1 MAAGNRVVDISED
14 AVAVRRRRRRALLRI
29 GVPILGIVLVIAAII
44 GIALYSHEANRR
56 GVLALSDDL
65 LDTLDAQISQRVA
78 AFLDPCERVLRILRD
93 VASKTPPAERRETA
107 ERFAGSVLYELPQM
121 AAFYSGDS
129 DGNFMMARRGPD
141 FGVSLK
147 QIYNDDSGRNVLLVE
162 RNAAGMEI
170 SRREDPSDT
179 FDPRTR
185 PWFQGALTAADVF
198 WTGIYIFFSDGKPG
212 ITVSTKV
219 REPGG
224 VDRVFG
230 VDITLEELSRFLG
243 TLEIGSHGRA
253 LIMDEEGRLIAVPNS
268 EQVIKPTNSE
278 FVPPKVDE
286 LSDDVLTAAFD
297 RFRVEGKGR
306 RILEYDG
313 VDYISSVTALP
324 GSGRHWW
331 IMIVVPEEDFI
342 GFVASN
348 NRTALAMSMFIVL
361 AVIVLAFLLVRQ
373 GLRADRSVRLMTE
386 RGRSMSQQNA
396 VYTAVSE
403 QIAAEKI
410 VGGAGAAPP
419 ALTEG
424 LTAVTGARRA
434 SVWRLA
440 TGNQILH
447 CADSYEQDRQ
457 GHAGGFELHRRELPA
472 FFELLEKADEQS
484 VQNAAKDKRTAQ
496 FHAIIME
503 SLGSRSLTIMPLM
516 RQEQPIGAICLE
528 DPKSLDG
535 LKEFLRTLA
544 AMLASTLHVTNSG
557 QDRPATPAAAKSR
570 LAPAEQVACPILPA
584 DLGATRPALS
594 PADRADLCAQHLPHV
609 AALVLRLS
617 GPLALAK
624 RTGEGEAGL
633 AAQIAELLQE
643 VFAEHGVRYLKFV
656 GQEAI
661 AAAGLEQDEE
671 AMTRI
676 AEAAIA
682 VRDHLSML
690 TDLAGA
696 GAEFRIGLGFGGAFG
711 CLVGR
716 EQQQFNLWGEAIET
730 AEIMARSAAPGAIQ
744 ASAGAYGRLR
754 QDFLFRPR
762 GSFYLPGI
770 GQSRTF
776 VLAGQL

>member
-14 AVAVRRRRRRALLRI
+14 AVAVRRRRRRALLRV

-65 LDTLDAQISQRVA
+65 LDTLDAQITQRVA

-93 VASKTPPAERRETA
+93 VAAKTPPAERRVAA
-107 ERFAGSVLYELPQM
+107 ERFAGSVLHELPQM
-121 AAFYSGDS
+121 AAFYTGDS
-129 DGNFMMARRGPD
+129 EGHFMMARRGPD

-147 QIYNDDSGRNVLLVE
+147 QIYYDDSGRNVLLVE
-162 RNAAGMEI
+162 RNAAGMEV

-224 VDRVFG
+224 IDRVFG

-243 TLEIGSHGRA
+243 TLEIGTHGRA
-253 LIMDEEGRLIAVPNS
+253 LIMDDEGRLIAVPNS
-268 EQVIKPTNSE
+268 EQVIKPTNDE

-286 LSDDVLTAAFD
+286 LGDDVLTAAFD

-306 RILEYDG
+306 RILEFEG
-313 VDYISSVTALP
+313 TNYISSVTALP

-348 NRTALAMSMFIVL
+348 NQTALAMSMFIVL

-373 GLRADRSVRLMTE
+373 GLRADRSVRVMTE

-396 VYTAVSE
+396 VYAAVSE
-403 QIAAEKI
+403 QIAEN
-410 VGGAGAAPP
+410 AGAAPP

-424 LTAVTGARRA
+424 LTAATGARRA

-440 TGNQILH
+440 AGNQILH

-472 FFELLEKADEQS
+472 FFELLEKGDEQS

-496 FHAIIME
+496 FHTIIME

-544 AMLASTLHVTNSG
+544 AMLASTLHVAAAG
-557 QDRPATPAAAKSR
+557 QDRPDAAAAAKSR
-570 LAPAEQVACPILPA
+570 FAPAEPTACPILTA

-594 PADRADLCAQHLPHV
+594 PADRADLSAQHHPDV
-609 AALVLRLS
+609 AAFVLRLS

-624 RTGEGEAGL
+624 KAGEIGL

-643 VFAEHGVRYLKFV
+643 VFADHGVTYLKFV
-656 GQEAI
+656 AQDAI
-661 AAAGLEQDEE
+661 AVAGLEQDED

-676 AEAAIA
+676 AEAAII
-682 VRDHLSML
+682 VRDRLSLL
-690 TDLAGA
+690 TEVAGA
-696 GAEFRIGLGFGGAFG
+696 GAEFRIGLGFGAAFG
-711 CLVGR
+711 CVVGR

-744 ASAGAYGRLR
+744 ASAGAYARLR

-762 GSFYLPGI
+762 GSFYLPGV

>member
-65 LDTLDAQISQRVA
+65 LNNLDAQISQRVA

-93 VASKTPPAERRETA
+93 VATKTPPTERRATT
-107 ERFAGSVLYELPQM
+107 ERFAGSVLAELPQM
-121 AAFYSGDS
+121 AAFYAGDS
-129 DGNFMMARRGPD
+129 QGNFMMARRSD
-141 FGVSLK
+141 NFGISIK
-147 QIYNDDSGRNVLLVE
+147 QIYNDDSGRNVLLIE
-162 RNAAGMEI
+162 RNAAGIEI
-170 SRREDPSDT
+170 SRREDPTDT

-185 PWFQGALTAADVF
+185 PWYQGALTAADIY

-219 REPGG
+219 REPNGS
-224 VDRVFG
+224 DRVFG
-230 VDITLEELSRFLG
+230 VDITLEELSRFLA
-243 TLEIGSHGRA
+243 TLEIGERGRA
-253 LIMDEEGRLIAVPNS
+253 LIMDGEGRLIAVPNS
-268 EQVIKPTNSE
+268 DQIIKPAGDQ

-286 LSDDVLTAAFD
+286 LNDPMLTAAFD
-297 RFRVEGKGR
+297 RFRVEGQGR
-306 RILEYDG
+306 RIIESDG
-313 VDYISSVTALP
+313 VNYISSVTPLP
-324 GSGRHWW
+324 GSGRQWW
-331 IMIVVPEEDFI
+331 IMIVVPEDDFI

-348 NRTALAMSMFIVL
+348 NRTALAMSMVIVL

-373 GLRADRSVRLMTE
+373 GVRADRSVRLMTE
-386 RGRSMSQQNA
+386 RGRTMSQQNA
-396 VYTAVSE
+396 IYAEVSE
-403 QIAAEKI
+403 QIAA
-410 VGGAGAAPP
+410 GGRETPP

-424 LTAVTGARRA
+424 LTTVSGARRA
-434 SVWRLA
+434 SVWRLTA
-440 TGNQILH
+440 GNQILH
-447 CADSYEQDRQ
+447 CPDSYERDGQ

-472 FFELLEKADEQS
+472 FFDLLEKGDEVT
-484 VQNAAKDKRTAQ
+484 VQNAATDKRTSQ
-496 FHAIIME
+496 FHALIMD
-503 SLGSRSLTIMPLM
+503 SLGSRSLAVIPLF
-516 RQEQPIGAICLE
+516 RGEQPIGAMCLE

-544 AMLASTLHVTNSG
+544 AMLAATL
-557 QDRPATPAAAKSR
+557 PAAAPDQARGAAAKTR
-570 LAPAEQVACPILPA
+570 TATPGATETAIMPA
-584 DLGATRPALS
+584 DLAPPRPALS
-594 PADRADLCAQHLPHV
+594 AADRVNLSADHHPDV
-609 AALVLRLS
+609 AAMVLRLS

-624 RTGEGEAGL
+624 KTGEGDANL
-633 AAQIAELLQE
+633 ATRIAELLQE
-643 VFAEHGVRYLKFV
+643 VFTEHGVTYLKLV

-661 AAAGLEQDEE
+661 AAAGLEQDED

-676 AEAAIA
+676 AEAAISI
-682 VRDHLSML
+682 RDQLSLL

-696 GAEFRIGLGFGGAFG
+696 GAEFRIGLGFGSCFG

-716 EQQQFNLWGEAIET
+716 ELQQFNLWGEAIET

-744 ASAGAYGRLR
+744 ASAGAYARLR

>member
-14 AVAVRRRRRRALLRI
+14 AVTVRRRRRRALLRI
-29 GVPILGIVLVIAAII
+29 GVPILGIALVIAAII
-44 GIALYSHEANRR
+44 GIALYTHEANRR

-65 LDTLDAQISQRVA
+65 LNTLDAQISQRVA

-93 VASKTPPAERRETA
+93 VATKTPPAERLVTA

-141 FGVSLK
+141 FGISVK
-147 QIYNDDSGRNVLLVE
+147 QIYSDDSGRNVVFIE
-162 RNAAGMEI
+162 RNAAGMEV

-185 PWFQGALTAADVF
+185 PWFQGALTAADVY

-219 REPGG
+219 REPAGG
-224 VDRVFG
+224 ERVFG

-243 TLEIGSHGRA
+243 TLEIGEHGRA
-253 LIMDEEGRLIAVPNS
+253 LIMDEEGRLIAVPHS
-268 EQVIKPTNSE
+268 EELIKPNGDQ
-278 FVPPKVDE
+278 FVPPKIDE
-286 LSDDVLTAAFD
+286 LGDDVLTAAFD
-297 RFRVEGKGR
+297 RFRVEGQGR
-306 RILEYDG
+306 RIIEYDD
-313 VDYISSVTALP
+313 VNYISSVTALP
-324 GSGRHWW
+324 GFGRHWW
-331 IMIVVPEEDFI
+331 VMIVVPEDDFI
-342 GFVASN
+342 GFVASSN
-348 NRTALAMSMFIVL
+348 QTALAMSTIIVL

-373 GLRADRSVRLMTE
+373 GVRADRSVRLMTE
-386 RGRSMSQQNA
+386 RGRNMSQQNA
-396 VYTAVSE
+396 VYSAVSE
-403 QIAAEKI
+403 QIAE
-410 VGGAGAAPP
+410 GGGETPR
-419 ALTEG
+419 ALAEG
-424 LTAVTGARRA
+424 LITVTGARRA
-434 SVWRLA
+434 SVWRLTA
-440 TGNQILH
+440 NNQLLH
-447 CADSYEQDRQ
+447 CPDSYDAQ

-472 FFELLEKADEQS
+472 FFELLEKGDELTIKD
-484 VQNAAKDKRTAQ
+484 AAGDKRTAQ
-496 FHAIIME
+496 FHALIME
-503 SLGSRSLTIMPLM
+503 SLGSRSLAIVPLL
-516 RQEQPIGAICLE
+516 RGEQTIGAICLE

-544 AMLASTLHVTNSG
+544 AMLASVLPVATSE
-557 QDRPATPAAAKSR
+557 RPTPAKSR
-570 LAPAEQVACPILPA
+570 VASAAPVDCPILPS
-584 DLGATRPALS
+584 DLTVPSRPALS
-594 PADRADLCAQHLPHV
+594 AADRADLSAQHHPDV

-624 RTGEGEAGL
+624 KTGEDDVGL
-633 AAQIAELLQE
+633 AVRIAELLQE
-643 VFAEHGVRYLKFV
+643 TFAEHGITYLKFV

-661 AAAGLEQDEE
+661 AAAGLEQDED

-682 VRDHLSML
+682 IRDQLSLL
-690 TDLAGA
+690 TDVAGA

-711 CLVGR
+711 CMVGR
-716 EQQQFNLWGEAIET
+716 ELQQFNLWGEAIET
-730 AEIMARSAAPGAIQ
+730 AEIMARSAASGAIQ
-744 ASAGAYGRLR
+744 ASAGAYARLR

-762 GSFYLPGI
+762 GSFYLPGV

>member
-14 AVAVRRRRRRALLRI
+14 AVTVRRRRRRALLRI

-65 LDTLDAQISQRVA
+65 LNNLDAQISQRVS

-93 VASKTPPAERRETA
+93 VAVRTPPTERRATT
-107 ERFAGSVLYELPQM
+107 ERFAGSVLAELPQM
-121 AAFYSGDS
+121 AAFYAGDS
-129 DGNFMMARRGPD
+129 DGNFMMARRGEN
-141 FGVSLK
+141 FGVSIK
-147 QIYNDDSGRNVLLVE
+147 QIYNDDSGRNVLLIE
-162 RNAAGMEI
+162 RNAAGIEI
-170 SRREDPSDT
+170 GRREDPADT

-185 PWFQGALTAADVF
+185 PWFQGALTAADVY

-253 LIMDEEGRLIAVPNS
+253 LIMDEEGRLIAVPHS
-268 EQVIKPTNSE
+268 EDVIKPTGDQ
-278 FVPPKVDE
+278 FIPPKVDE
-286 LSDDVLTAAFD
+286 LGDDVLTAAFD
-297 RFRVEGKGR
+297 RFRVEGEGR
-306 RILEYDG
+306 RIIEHDD
-313 VDYISSVTALP
+313 VSYISSVTPLP
-324 GSGRHWW
+324 GSGRHWYV
-331 IMIVVPEEDFI
+331 MIVVPEEDFI

-348 NRTALAMSMFIVL
+348 NRTALAMSMVIVL
-361 AVIVLAFLLVRQ
+361 AVMALAALLVRQ
-373 GLRADRSVRLMTE
+373 GVRADRSVRLMTE
-386 RGRSMSQQNA
+386 RGRNMSQQNA
-396 VYTAVSE
+396 VYAAVSE
-403 QIAAEKI
+403 QIAE
-410 VGGAGAAPP
+410 GGRETPP

-424 LTAVTGARRA
+424 LITVTGARRA
-434 SVWRLA
+434 SVWRLTA
-440 TGNQILH
+440 NNQILH
-447 CADSYEQDRQ
+447 CPDSYERDGQ

-472 FFELLEKADEQS
+472 FFDLLEKGDELTM
-484 VQNAAKDKRTAQ
+484 QNAAADKRTAQ
-496 FHAIIME
+496 FHSLIMD
-503 SLGSRSLTIMPLM
+503 SLGSRALTIVPLM
-516 RQEQPIGAICLE
+516 RGEQPIGAICLE
-528 DPKSLDG
+528 DPESLDG
-535 LKEFLRTLA
+535 VKEFLRTLA
-544 AMLASTLHVTNSG
+544 AMLAATLQVAAP
-557 QDRPATPAAAKSR
+557 DRPAQAAPAKSR
-570 LAPAEQVACPILPA
+570 VTPADQVGCPILPA
-584 DLGATRPALS
+584 DLGSSRPALS
-594 PADRADLCAQHLPHV
+594 AADRADLSAQHLPDI

-624 RTGEGEAGL
+624 KAGDGEAGL

-643 VFAEHGVRYLKFV
+643 VFAEHGVTYLKLV

-661 AAAGLEQDEE
+661 AAAGLEQDED

-676 AEAAIA
+676 AEAAI
-682 VRDHLSML
+682 VIRDRLSLL

-696 GAEFRIGLGFGGAFG
+696 GAEFRIGLGFGSAFG
-711 CLVGR
+711 CLIGR
-716 EQQQFNLWGEAIET
+716 ELQQFNLWGEAIET

-744 ASAGAYGRLR
+744 ASAGAYARLR

-762 GSFYLPGI
+762 GSFYLPGV

>member
-29 GVPILGIVLVIAAII
+29 GVPILGIVLVIVAII

-65 LDTLDAQISQRVA
+65 LNTLDAQISQRVS

-93 VASKTPPAERRETA
+93 VATRTPPTERRATT
-107 ERFAGSVLYELPQM
+107 ERFAGSVLNELPQM
-121 AAFYSGDS
+121 AAFYAGDS
-129 DGNFMMARRGPD
+129 DGNFLMARRAEN
-141 FGVSLK
+141 FGVSIK
-147 QIYNDDSGRNVLLVE
+147 QIFNDDSGRNVYLVE
-162 RNAAGMEI
+162 RNAAGIET
-170 SRREDPSDT
+170 SRREDPTDT

-185 PWFQGALTAADVF
+185 PWYQGALTAADIF

-219 REPGG
+219 REPDGS
-224 VDRVFG
+224 DRVFG

-243 TLEIGSHGRA
+243 TLEIGEHGRA

-268 EQVIKPTNSE
+268 EQVIKPTGE
-278 FVPPKVDE
+278 QFIPPKVDQ
-286 LSDDVLTAAFD
+286 LGDAVLTAAFD

-306 RILEYDG
+306 RIIEYDG

-396 VYTAVSE
+396 VYAAVSE
-403 QIAAEKI
+403 QIAE
-410 VGGAGAAPP
+410 GADETPP

-424 LTAVTGARRA
+424 LITLTGARRA

-440 TGNQILH
+440 QGNQILH
-447 CADSYEQDRQ
+447 CADSYEQDRH

-472 FFELLEKADEQS
+472 FFELLEKGDEQT
-484 VQNAAKDKRTAQ
+484 VQNAAKDRRTAQ
-496 FHAIIME
+496 FHTIIME
-503 SLGSRSLTIMPLM
+503 SLGSRALTIVPLM
-516 RQEQPIGAICLE
+516 HQEQPTGAICIE

-544 AMLASTLHVTNSG
+544 AMLASTLRVVAAG
-557 QDRPATPAAAKSR
+557 PDRPAAPAVAKSHS
-570 LAPAEQVACPILPA
+570 APAEQVICPIMPA

-594 PADRADLCAQHLPHV
+594 PADRAGLSAQHHPEV

-624 RTGEGEAGL
+624 KAGEGDVGL
-633 AAQIAELLQE
+633 AVRIAELLQE
-643 VFAEHGVRYLKFV
+643 AFAEHGITYLKFV
-656 GQEAI
+656 GQEGV
-661 AAAGLEQDEE
+661 AAAGLEEDED

-682 VRDHLSML
+682 IRDQLSLL
-690 TDLAGA
+690 TDHAGA
-696 GAEFRIGLGFGGAFG
+696 GAEFRIGLGFGSAFG

-716 EQQQFNLWGEAIET
+716 ELQQFNLWGEAIET

-744 ASAGAYGRLR
+744 ASAGAYTRLR

-762 GSFYLPGI
+762 GSFYLPGV